1 MTEVK
6 LDNYQF
12 SRPEIDVVQENELLK
27 KSLFHMKSELEKY
40 RKSPSLVGDVKG
52 FHNGKP
58 LVRINNS
65 LFLVDVLDGI
75 NLSIRDK
82 AIVEQRSLTVI
93 GKLESHSGS
102 GAESFILNRNPNV
115 KWEDIAGNEDA
126 IRELREVVEL
136 PLLNP
141 ELFKAVGIYPPKGIL
156 LYGPPGC
163 GKTMMAK
170 ALASSTKSFFIEVTG
185 SEMVQKYIGEG
196 AKLVKE
202 IFEMAR
208 KKTPSIIFIDE
219 IDSIA
224 SVRTDASST
233 GEREVQR
240 TFIQLLAELDG
251 FRKMDGVKV
260 IAATN
265 RLDMLDPALLRPG
278 RLERQIEV
286 GIPDIDARLKI
297 IKLYAEKINLK
308 KVNLKK
314 LAQLTKDLSGAE
326 LSGLCTEA
334 GYFAIRNNRDYV
346 LEKDFI
352 DAFEKLFPNNGEEYR
367 EMYG

>member
-6 LDNYQF
+6 VGNYNF
-12 SRPEIDVVQENELLK
+12 SRTETDILQENELLK
-27 KSLFHMKSELEKY
+27 KSLSHMRSELEKY

-58 LVRINNS
+58 IVRINNS
-65 LFLVDVLDGI
+65 LFLVDVLEGI
-75 NLSIRDK
+75 KLAIKDK

-102 GAESFILNRNPNV
+102 GAESFILSKSTDV
-115 KWEDIAGNEDA
+115 KWDDIAGNKDA
-126 IRELREVVEL
+126 INDLREIVEL

-141 ELFKAVGIYPPKGIL
+141 EIFKSIGIIPPKGVL

-170 ALASSTKSFFIEVTG
+170 ALASSTKSFFIEITG
-185 SEMVQKYIGEG
+185 SEVVQKYIGEG
-196 AKLVKE
+196 AKLVRE

-208 KKTPSIIFIDE
+208 KRAPSIIFIDE

-224 SVRTDASST
+224 SIRTDSATS

-240 TFIQLLAELDG
+240 TFIQLLSEIDG
-251 FRKMDGVKV
+251 FRPLENVKI

-286 GIPDIDARLKI
+286 GIPTEDARLEI
-297 IKLYAEKINLK
+297 LDLYVGKMNLK
-308 KVNLKK
+308 KVNSKK
-314 LAQLTKDLSGAE
+314 LVHMTEGLSGAE
-326 LSGLCTEA
+326 IRGLCTEA
-334 GYFAIRNNRDYV
+334 GYFAIREKRDHV

-352 DAFEKLFPNNGEEYR
+352 DSFNKLFPKVGDEYKT
-367 EMYG
+367 MYG